1 MPTTTID
8 LTTQPAS
15 FFVTIAPRA
24 HGHRAG
30 LELVDGDRSLTVLLT
45 VAQLEV
51 LALGV
56 RDFLRDYDF

>member
-30 LELVDGDRSLTVLLT
+30 LELVDGDRSLTV
-45 VAQLEV
+45 AQLEV